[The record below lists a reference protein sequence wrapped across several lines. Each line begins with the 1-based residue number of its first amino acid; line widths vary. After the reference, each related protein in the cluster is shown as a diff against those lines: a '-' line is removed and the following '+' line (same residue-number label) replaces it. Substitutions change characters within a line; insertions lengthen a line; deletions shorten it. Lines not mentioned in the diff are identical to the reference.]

1 MRNGKFAYSALL
13 LAVGCLAQEP
23 APYLASIRGGVTVSR
38 PAGERAKAGKN
49 MALAAGDLVA
59 TGLHSRADVRLDP
72 AVWLRLEANGELR
85 MAQLEAQRYRIE
97 LARGAVTCYV
107 DNAPAREIQVGTPS
121 VGVRPSSP
129 GVYRIAVNKA
139 GESEIL
145 ARQGEL
151 EVFSPSGSQ
160 AVAAGQKLIARG
172 DAANPEFKIVSG
184 VSRWSRVF
192 GAFGEH
198 GAGSHRRFL
207 LRLPLRFGLGFQFE
221 LKFDLEFDLKL
232 RVEYEQRAGQG
243 TGEPAGLKTRPAGC
257 AVGRFGIPVV
267 AAHGQRE
274 VSPW

>member
-192 GAFGEH
+192 GAFGNMVQV
-198 GAGSHRRFL
+198 ATDVSSSGSHSDSDSGSSSNSNSTSNSTSSSGSSTSSA
-207 LRLPLRFGLGFQFE
+207 PA
-221 LKFDLEFDLKL
+221 K
-232 RVEYEQRAGQG
+232 EQASQPVSKPDPPVARSDDSVSRSSPR
-243 TGEPAGLKTRPAGC
+243 TGSVK
-257 AVGRFGIPVV
+257 
-267 AAHGQRE
+267 
-274 VSPW
+274 